1 MSELKCDPIS
11 PGENRV
17 VARGDL
23 SRSRG
28 HVREVVHPRHPLL
41 IENIHDPPDLRFA
54 PETSQPE
61 TCSLDKGNARGCRLA
76 KMMRVLTI
84 GLAVVVILSC
94 ATVLITPDPV
104 DDVKGILCQRH
115 SVRGHKLVAAP
126 PAQLRPF
133 LLATF
138 RSFNPL
144 ILTLH
149 LSTPHLLALVCVR
162 LC

>member
-1 MSELKCDPIS
+1 MSKC
-11 PGENRV
+11 
-17 VARGDL
+17 
-23 SRSRG
+23 RSVW
-28 HVREVVHPRHPLL
+28 VRY
-41 IENIHDPPDLRFA
+41 IDNGKA
-54 PETSQPE
+54 
-61 TCSLDKGNARGCRLA
+61 GGCRLA

-104 DDVKGILCQRH
+104 DDVNGILHQRI
-115 SVRGHKLVAAP
+115 SVRGLMLGAAP

-133 LLATF
+133 LPATF
-138 RSFNPL
+138 HSFNPL

-149 LSTPHLLALVCVR
+149 LSTPHFLALVCVR